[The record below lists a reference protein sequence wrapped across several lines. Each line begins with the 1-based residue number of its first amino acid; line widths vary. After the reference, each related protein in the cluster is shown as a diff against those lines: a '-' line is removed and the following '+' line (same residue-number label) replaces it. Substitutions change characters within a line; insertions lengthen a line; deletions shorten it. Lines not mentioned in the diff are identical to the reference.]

1 MHGDGTKTDITINS
15 PTAYCLD
22 LTRLISR
29 VGRGQLTG
37 IDRVELEYLKRLTVA
52 NIPTFALIRTRFGFL
67 LLDQSG
73 MAAALR
79 QLLMVPDDDNRSRL
93 RARYMRNLRH
103 VALTRCLRPGLK
115 TMLAKYL
122 PEGVEYLNV
131 GHSNITEPVFS
142 SVQGLA
148 DSKISVLL
156 HDVIPLE
163 HPEFQREGSVVAFKR
178 KLDVIAKFA
187 DRVIFPSEVSK
198 VSGLDALA
206 GRSWESEVTVAH
218 LGAAKII
225 EIDTNSMPQ
234 KRSRPYFVAVGTIE
248 PRKNHALLLD
258 VWEKLSAEESAPELV
273 IVGRRGW
280 KNEDV
285 FRRLNAKPANV
296 TEINDLSDEKLVD
309 LLSDASALLFP
320 SYAEGFGLPPA
331 EASQYNL
338 SVISNDLAVIRET
351 LGDYPI
357 YVKISDMYQ
366 WYTTIKTIADH
377 QETTGIRATQ
387 GDITLPTWDDHFN
400 IVLRLK

>member
-1 MHGDGTKTDITINS
+1 MHGDGTKTGITISS

-37 IDRVELEYLKRLTVA
+37 IDRVELEYLKRLSA
-52 NIPTFALIRTRFGFL
+52 IDIPTFALIRTRFGFL

-73 MAAALR
+73 MVSALQR
-79 QLLMVPDDDNRSRL
+79 LLMLLDENNQPSS
-93 RARYMRNLRH
+93 RARYMRYLRH
-103 VALTRCLRPGLK
+103 VALTRCLRLGLK

-122 PEGVEYLNV
+122 FDGVEYYNV

-142 SVQGLA
+142 AVQGLV

-163 HPEFQREGSVVAFKR
+163 YPEFQREGSVVAFKC

-198 VSGLDALA
+198 VSGLDVLA
-206 GRSWESEVTVAH
+206 GRSWGSEVTVAH
-218 LGAAKII
+218 LGVVKTAK
-225 EIDTNSMPQ
+225 IDTNLAPK
-234 KRSRPYFVAVGTIE
+234 KRSRPYFVTIGTIE

-258 VWEKLSAEESAPELV
+258 VWEKLSSEENAPELV

-285 FRRLNAKPANV
+285 FRRLDAKPANV
-296 TEINDLSDEKLVD
+296 TEINDLSDEKLAG
-309 LLSDASALLFP
+309 LLSGASALLFP

-366 WYTTIKTIADH
+366 WYTTIQTIADH
-377 QETTGIRATQ
+377 QETTGIRATR
-387 GDITLPTWDDHFN
+387 GDITLPTWNDHFN